1 MTQQDGNRGA
11 FGSPLVR
18 YGAIGAGIVAVVILA
33 GWCATFAFQ
42 DDDDDSPAGG
52 DSTPTAAASPTAATA
67 TAVPT
72 RAGSPAASPSPAA
85 SLTAATATAG
95 ASPSPATTAPAT
107 ATATRPPA
115 TTAPT
120 TAPAATPTATATTAP
135 TNTPTATATPTR
147 APTATPTATPTTA
160 PITSFAGAWHS
171 AGTCDNPAAPFRWS
185 VALTQQG
192 AEVNGSIS
200 FHKCPGEGQ
209 VTYSVSGTA
218 TSAQTIQL
226 SGVKSG
232 GSPGGIGVTAP
243 AQMTFTIAH
252 LGPPSPNLAD

>member
-18 YGAIGAGIVAVVILA
+18 YGAIGAGIVAVAILA

-115 TTAPT
+115 TSAPT

-160 PITSFAGAWHS
+160 PITSFAGTWHS
-171 AGTCDNPAAPFRWS
+171 AGTCDNPPYYRWTVTLS
-185 VALTQQG
+185 QQG
-192 AEVNGSIS
+192 ANVSGTIH
-200 FHKCPGEGQ
+200 FHACPGGGQ
-209 VTYSVSGTA
+209 AAYSVSGTA
-218 TSAQTIQL
+218 TSADTIEL
-226 SGVKSG
+226 TGPKVVNLG
-232 GSPGGIGVTAP
+232 GLGSSTPDPG
-243 AQMTFTIAH
+243 TFTIAP
-252 LGPPSPNLAD
+252 LGAPSPNYAP